1 MSKTTITKQELN
13 DLKKWSRGYVQALLS
28 HDKVYEG
35 YDEFYSYGTYWDVN
49 IHACGEPNTIH
60 VLAYAQ
66 IMSEDGFM
74 ETDTSCYIEVQRYNF
89 AGQPLT
95 MNEHKSSNVD
105 MVLVDVPRLYAWSDR
120 QQYPTT
126 MTLFL
131 DIIGWSDEYF
141 GGKSKEPMP
150 ELGYLEADLLGLALV
165 EYSNNTE
172 KVYEYLSS
180 TLLHNQLT
188 IPFGGSNS

>member
-1 MSKTTITKQELN
+1 
-13 DLKKWSRGYVQALLS
+13 
-28 HDKVYEG
+28 
-35 YDEFYSYGTYWDVN
+35 
-49 IHACGEPNTIH
+49 
-60 VLAYAQ
+60 
-66 IMSEDGFM
+66 
-74 ETDTSCYIEVQRYNF
+74 
-89 AGQPLT
+89 
-95 MNEHKSSNVD
+95 
-105 MVLVDVPRLYAWSDR
+105 
-120 QQYPTT
+120 

-188 IPFGGSNS
+188 IPFDDNNS